1 MSARVSE
8 QMVSMEER
16 ARGEGPIMVNINLR
30 FE

>member
-16 ARGEGPIMVNINLR
+16 ARRKELIMVNINLR